1 MANAF
6 HYSIG
11 RKFIQAVSGAF
22 LIIFLL
28 LHATINFFSVIDSFT
43 GKFGVVANDDKLFSA
58 GDGLFQ
64 LGCDFMSTPVITIM
78 VPVLALGFLIH
89 IGYGIYLSYYNMRAR
104 GGVKRYEVASKA
116 KADSWASTNML
127 VLGIVILGIVFFHLT
142 HFWADMQLK
151 EFTGGEAVLVLFV
164 LELDHV
170 LPPLE
175 PQFDHLL
182 HAGVPLNGVV
192 HLLGGVSE
200 IARQGAHDLGVVV
213 QEGHAAGQAGVLED
227 LPCGFEIGEFLLVV
241 PQSGVA
247 HEIGDAVVQELGVH
261 HGDHF
266 GVEVLEI
273 GEFFLVQF
281 LDHPLVHH
289 FSDEVVRGDDDV
301 ISCSARLELGEH
313 HFIGVED
320 VLLDDAVV
328 FLFEAFQQFRGEVV
342 RPGVDV
348 ENLFS
353 SAACECHGRKHK
365 NEKEQDWGFG
375 FHFP

>member
-11 RKFIQAVSGAF
+11 RKVIQAVSGAF

-151 EFTGGEAVLVLFV
+151 EFTGGEAENPYLLLTTVFGSLFNLIVYLVWFV
-164 LELDHV
+164 AV
-170 LPPLE
+170 WY
-175 PQFDHLL
+175 HLC
-182 HAGVPLNGVV
+182 H
-192 HLLGGVSE
+192 
-200 IARQGAHDLGVVV
+200 
-213 QEGHAAGQAGVLED
+213 
-227 LPCGFEIGEFLLVV
+227 GFWSMFQTVGW
-241 PQSGVA
+241 SGSVWMK
-247 HEIGDAVVQELGVH
+247 
-261 HGDHF
+261 
-266 GVEVLEI
+266 
-273 GEFFLVQF
+273 
-281 LDHPLVHH
+281 
-289 FSDEVVRGDDDV
+289 
-301 ISCSARLELGEH
+301 RLKV
-313 HFIGVED
+313 IGVI
-320 VLLDDAVV
+320 VATIICLMFVTVAVN
-328 FLFEAFQQFRGEVV
+328 AYIM
-342 RPGVDV
+342 
-348 ENLFS
+348 
-353 SAACECHGRKHK
+353 A
-365 NEKEQDWGFG
+365 
-375 FHFP
+375 

>member
-151 EFTGGEAVLVLFV
+151 EFTGGEAENPYLLLTTVFGSLFNLIV
-164 LELDHV
+164 YIIWFV
-170 LPPLE
+170 AVW
-175 PQFDHLL
+175 FHLC
-182 HAGVPLNGVV
+182 H
-192 HLLGGVSE
+192 
-200 IARQGAHDLGVVV
+200 
-213 QEGHAAGQAGVLED
+213 
-227 LPCGFEIGEFLLVV
+227 GFWSMFQTVGW
-241 PQSGVA
+241 SGSVWMK
-247 HEIGDAVVQELGVH
+247 
-261 HGDHF
+261 
-266 GVEVLEI
+266 
-273 GEFFLVQF
+273 
-281 LDHPLVHH
+281 
-289 FSDEVVRGDDDV
+289 
-301 ISCSARLELGEH
+301 RLKV
-313 HFIGVED
+313 IGVI
-320 VLLDDAVV
+320 VATLICLMFTAV
-328 FLFEAFQQFRGEVV
+328 AI
-342 RPGVDV
+342 
-348 ENLFS
+348 NS
-353 SAACECHGRKHK
+353 YIMA
-365 NEKEQDWGFG
+365 
-375 FHFP
+375 

>member
-43 GKFGVVANDDKLFSA
+43 GKFGAVANDDKLFSA

-151 EFTGGEAVLVLFV
+151 EFTGGEAENPYLLLTTVFGSLFNLIV
-164 LELDHV
+164 YIIWFV
-170 LPPLE
+170 AVW
-175 PQFDHLL
+175 FHLC
-182 HAGVPLNGVV
+182 H
-192 HLLGGVSE
+192 
-200 IARQGAHDLGVVV
+200 
-213 QEGHAAGQAGVLED
+213 
-227 LPCGFEIGEFLLVV
+227 GFWSMFQTVGW
-241 PQSGVA
+241 SGSVWMK
-247 HEIGDAVVQELGVH
+247 
-261 HGDHF
+261 
-266 GVEVLEI
+266 
-273 GEFFLVQF
+273 
-281 LDHPLVHH
+281 
-289 FSDEVVRGDDDV
+289 
-301 ISCSARLELGEH
+301 RLKV
-313 HFIGVED
+313 IGVI
-320 VLLDDAVV
+320 VATIICLMFVTVAVN
-328 FLFEAFQQFRGEVV
+328 AYIM
-342 RPGVDV
+342 
-348 ENLFS
+348 
-353 SAACECHGRKHK
+353 A
-365 NEKEQDWGFG
+365 
-375 FHFP
+375 

>member
-151 EFTGGEAVLVLFV
+151 EFTGGEAEHPYLLLTTVFGSLFNLIVYLVWFV
-164 LELDHV
+164 AV
-170 LPPLE
+170 WY
-175 PQFDHLL
+175 HLC
-182 HAGVPLNGVV
+182 H
-192 HLLGGVSE
+192 
-200 IARQGAHDLGVVV
+200 
-213 QEGHAAGQAGVLED
+213 
-227 LPCGFEIGEFLLVV
+227 GFWSMFQTVGW
-241 PQSGVA
+241 SGS
-247 HEIGDAVVQELGVH
+247 IWMK
-261 HGDHF
+261 
-266 GVEVLEI
+266 
-273 GEFFLVQF
+273 
-281 LDHPLVHH
+281 
-289 FSDEVVRGDDDV
+289 
-301 ISCSARLELGEH
+301 RLKV
-313 HFIGVED
+313 IGVI
-320 VLLDDAVV
+320 VATIICLMFVTVAVN
-328 FLFEAFQQFRGEVV
+328 AYIM
-342 RPGVDV
+342 
-348 ENLFS
+348 
-353 SAACECHGRKHK
+353 A
-365 NEKEQDWGFG
+365 
-375 FHFP
+375 